1 MFSQQRCAA
10 VVSVSIQGCVPC
22 RMGANEQ
29 GVTIS
34 TSAIVAS
41 GTGTGASPTSS
52 SIASSTSVVVTG
64 TPISWEQPP
73 VLYQQTLV
81 NIQAIVRP
89 LSHLVHVLIDRCL
102 PSVLLCL
109 FLRLYW
115 VLFLVGIGS
124 RGKED
129 KLLRM
134 FFSFTFRFGHHSL
147 IRLSSHRASI
157 PLHPSLSLDS

>member
-10 VVSVSIQGCVPC
+10 VVCISIRGCVPC
-22 RMGANEQ
+22 RIGADEQ

-41 GTGTGASPTSS
+41 GTGTPTSS

-89 LSHLVHVLIDRCL
+89 HSHLVHVLIGRCL
-102 PSVLLCL
+102 PFVLPCS
-109 FLRLYW
+109 FLRLFW
-115 VLFLVGIGS
+115 VWFLVGIGS
-124 RGKED
+124 RGNED
-129 KLLRM
+129 KLLRTSRTSIPSSTPL
-134 FFSFTFRFGHHSL
+134 SFTAHH
-147 IRLSSHRASI
+147 
-157 PLHPSLSLDS
+157 HPYLSLSAIA